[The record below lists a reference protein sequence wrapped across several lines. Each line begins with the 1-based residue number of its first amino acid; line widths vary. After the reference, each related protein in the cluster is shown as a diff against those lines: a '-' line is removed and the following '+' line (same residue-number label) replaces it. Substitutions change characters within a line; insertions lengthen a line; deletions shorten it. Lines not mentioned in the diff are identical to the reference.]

1 MTALATG
8 GPVICAYKD
17 VAIAKHALRASAWL
31 AHALER
37 PLVVAHVFDPMGISV
52 PPTRDMFAASI
63 TAEDLEQTARQRAR
77 RQLDAAVRRVSGV
90 EPELLEGQPVPG
102 LLKLA
107 ASRSARLLV
116 TGTRARV
123 GMERIL
129 KGSVTAELAAHASC
143 PVIAVPRA
151 AALEEPGP
159 VLAGYDGSE
168 DGLRAAR
175 HAAALAAQ
183 LNRELV
189 VVQVAKRG
197 DEVERPDR
205 ELAGELYVAASDGLL
220 GEPGQPLDLGV
231 SVVRETGDPADVL
244 VRVARE
250 RAAAVIFTG
259 LRGRNAV
266 SSALFGSVSAGV
278 VEVADRPVGLVPAS
292 VRDALSPRDQVP
304 D

>member
-1 MTALATG
+1 MTRS
-8 GPVICAYKD
+8 
-17 VAIAKHALRASAWL
+17 LR
-31 AHALER
+31 
-37 PLVVAHVFDPMGISV
+37 
-52 PPTRDMFAASI
+52 RDARAGTAPAA
-63 TAEDLEQTARQRAR
+63 Q
-77 RQLDAAVRRVSGV
+77 RVSGV
-90 EPELLEGQPVPG
+90 EPELLEDHPVSG

-107 ASRSARLLV
+107 ANRGARLLV
-116 TGTRARV
+116 TGTAARV

-143 PVIAVPRA
+143 PVVAVPRA

-168 DGLRAAR
+168 HGLRAAR

-189 VVQVAKRG
+189 VVHVATRQ
-197 DEVERPDR
+197 DEVVRPDR
-205 ELAGELYVAASDGLL
+205 ELAGELYVAASDGLI
-220 GEPGQPLDLGV
+220 GGPGRPLDLGV

-266 SSALFGSVSAGV
+266 SSALLGSVSAGV
-278 VEVADRPVGLVPAS
+278 VAVADRPVGLVPAS
-292 VRDALSPRDQVP
+292 VRDA
-304 D
+304 